1 MNRLSSFVAFEIKVT
16 ATKEEKLAVLQI
28 AF

>member
-16 ATKEEKLAVLQI
+16 ATKEEK
-28 AF
+28 FKP

>member
-1 MNRLSSFVAFEIKVT
+1 MTTLSSFVAFEIKVT
-16 ATKEEKLAVLQI
+16 ATKEEKLVVLQI